1 MLNLPPPSCLP
12 SLPSILV
19 ILAIQVEVSE
29 FHGFYHIVIV
39 TLIEGYVTLHY
50 AVWGRC
56 FPDFAFP
63 SQRKV
68 DMYRVVVLLQN
79 LSQLLFPV
87 SLIEK
92 AETSIKCW
100 ELCISLNTCT
110 T

>member
-1 MLNLPPPSCLP
+1 ML
-12 SLPSILV
+12 
-19 ILAIQVEVSE
+19 Q
-29 FHGFYHIVIV
+29 
-39 TLIEGYVTLHY
+39 LHY

-100 ELCISLNTCT
+100 KLCISLNTCT
-110 T
+110 GYNVAECIKANLYRVV